1 MMYRLQGASDWRGL
15 VYSQEK
21 VIVSSLA
28 RGSSPRRD
36 FEQSFTEVPVS
47 PPWPH
52 CRLMMPPEIPPSQ
65 FQNFSYPLLFDREE
79 QVELLADISPL
90 SFTLVSKRCKEII
103 EKVDP
108 WPHQFW
114 PADIQLAGG
123 GSPNRRPFYW
133 MSVRRC
139 VDIDELGLAN
149 KMPRG
154 KKWRHVHGETYYMPA
169 VLSSPELQ
177 ECLGR
182 LPLWQAHQVRTLD
195 SGRQMHTTEG
205 TVIYMNEEMLHAF
218 QDAGLM
224 GVNLFAGGYPKETD
238 TVFSI

>member
-15 VYSQEK
+15 IYSVET
-21 VIVSSLA
+21 VIASSAA
-28 RGSSPRRD
+28 RDYDSRRD
-36 FEQSFTEVPVS
+36 FERSFAEVPVS
-47 PPWPH
+47 PSWPH
-52 CRLMMPPEIPPSQ
+52 CRLMMPPEILPSQ
-65 FQNFSYPLLFDREE
+65 FQNLSFPLLFDREE
-79 QVELLADISPL
+79 QVELLADIFPH
-90 SFTLVSKRCKEII
+90 SFTLVSKKCKEII

-114 PADIQLAGG
+114 PADIQLAGR

-154 KKWRHVHGETYYMPA
+154 LKWSRVHGETYYMPA

-182 LPLWQAHQVRTLD
+182 LPLWQAHQVRTLG

-205 TVIYMNEEMLHAF
+205 RVIYMNEEMLHAF
-218 QDAGLM
+218 QDAGLK
-224 GVNLFAGGYPKETD
+224 GVDVFTGGYPKETD
-238 TVFSI
+238 TVFAI